1 MKRLMSGMVLI
12 LLLAGGFPL
21 RVLAAGL
28 GDTVCDVKGGNN
40 ISFPGINLRASGLSD
55 GETIY
60 QSPTY
65 TINYICDVYPS
76 LGVNYS
82 PSLQLSNT
90 FRPVVERFRQGHLGM
105 DITIQEE
112 GTGRPSVTLLW
123 SDIDKNGSS
132 DILKPFGADMPGKGQ
147 HTPDGM
153 GYRYTR
159 SATVSFRFFV
169 QNKFDGILI
178 ANVPSGSFNIASN
191 TDGYGKYG
199 TPVQTSAFSI
209 RFLPGNLGQVDI
221 IPSQVNLGRIYTTAG
236 PSSRTAYFKVTAR
249 QVTGASTSFSVPLM
263 INFQPPADATT
274 TDEQYITL
282 VNRDRNAN
290 GLRLSV
296 KDDTGKTVKFNTPVS
311 MGPPITMGQNPSGVL
326 TRTYQAVVEK
336 NPGTELKT
344 GRFNT
349 SMTVVVTYN

>member
-1 MKRLMSGMVLI
+1 MKRLMSGMALV
-12 LLLAGGFPL
+12 LLLAAGFPL

-60 QSPTY
+60 NSPSY
-65 TINYICDVYPS
+65 TIKYTCDVYPAQEATYTPTLS
-76 LGVNYS
+76 LS
-82 PSLQLSNT
+82 AD
-90 FRPVVERFRQGHLGM
+90 FKPVIQRFTQGYLGM
-105 DITIQEE
+105 DITIQEA
-112 GTGRPSVTLLW
+112 GASSVTLPW
-123 SDIDKNGSS
+123 SKIVKDSGWGDVRQG
-132 DILKPFGADMPGKGQ
+132 FGALMPGKGQ

-169 QNKFDGILI
+169 QSKFDGILI
-178 ANVPSGSFNIASN
+178 ANVPAGAFNILSN
-191 TDGYGKYG
+191 TQGYGKRG
-199 TPVQTSAFSI
+199 TPVQTNAFSI
-209 RFLPGNLGQVDI
+209 RFLPGNLGRVDI
-221 IPSQVNLGRIYTTAG
+221 TPSQVNLGRIYTTAD
-236 PSSRTAYFKVTAR
+236 PLSKTAYFKVTAR

-263 INFQPPADATT
+263 IKFQPPAGATT
-274 TDEQYITL
+274 TGEQYITL
-282 VNRDRNAN
+282 VNRDGNAN

-296 KDDTGKTVKFNTPVS
+296 KDDTGKTVKFNTPES
-311 MGPPITMGQNPSGVL
+311 MGPAMNMGQNPSGVL
-326 TRTYQAVVEK
+326 TRTYQTVVEK

-344 GRFNT
+344 GRFYT